1 MKNSAPKVFEEVEH
15 TADAA
20 LRVYGQN
27 WGDLLA
33 NAALGM
39 FSVVADWE
47 DVQPLTERKVSLQAM
62 DGETLLVDWLSELL
76 YLHEMEDVV
85 YISFEILSA
94 SPNGLRAIV
103 KGTEKWSPRTA
114 IKAVTFN
121 DLRIEK
127 TPEGY
132 AATIVFDT

>member
-1 MKNSAPKVFEEVEH
+1 
-15 TADAA
+15 
-20 LRVYGQN
+20 
-27 WGDLLA
+27 
-33 NAALGM
+33 M
-39 FSVVADWE
+39 FSLVADWE
-47 DVQPLTERKVSLQAM
+47 DMQPLRVRKVSLQAM

-85 YISFEILSA
+85 YTSFEILSA
-94 SPNGLRAIV
+94 SENRLRAVV